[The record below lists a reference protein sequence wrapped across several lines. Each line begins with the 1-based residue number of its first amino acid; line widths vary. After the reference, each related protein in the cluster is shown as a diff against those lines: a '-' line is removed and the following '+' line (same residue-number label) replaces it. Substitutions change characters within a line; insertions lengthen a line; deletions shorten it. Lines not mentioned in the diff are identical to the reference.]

1 MAELSTKQKG
11 GAVLA
16 LIAAVGATTAGELL
30 SDTKRD
36 EGVVYHAY
44 RDIGGVWTICS
55 GTAHGVHQG
64 DTATPEECDA
74 KTAADLLVAYKNVT
88 ACAPELKQLDHH
100 YQLRASIRFN
110 NNTGAFCHGWWKNR
124 PSVAALFRAH
134 QWRTGCNEMLRYALV
149 KGRFVRGLYNRR
161 VKERAMCLQGVA

>member
-1 MAELSTKQKG
+1 MNSSAKKG

-16 LIAAVGATTAGELL
+16 LMAAAGVMTTTELM

-55 GTAHGVHQG
+55 GTTRGVHKG
-64 DTATPEECDA
+64 DTATPDQCDA
-74 KTAADLLVAYKNVT
+74 DTAADLLIAYRVVT
-88 ACAPELKQLDHH
+88 TCAPELKQLQHH

-110 NNTGAFCHGWWKNR
+110 NNTGAFCHGWWKHR
-124 PSVAALFRAH
+124 PSVAAIFRAH
-134 QWRTGCNEMLRYALV
+134 HWKQGCDEMLRYDLV
-149 KGRFVRGLYNRR
+149 KGRFVRGLYNVR
-161 VKERAMCLQGVA
+161 VRERAMCLQGLA

>member
-1 MAELSTKQKG
+1 MPSAKQKG

-16 LIAAVGATTAGELL
+16 LMAVVGATTAGELM
-30 SDTKRD
+30 SDTRQD

-64 DTATPEECDA
+64 DTATKEECDA
-74 KTAADLLVAYKNVT
+74 DTAADLLVAYKGVT
-88 ACAPELKQLDHH
+88 ACAPALKQFQHH
-100 YQLRASIRFN
+100 YQLRSAIRFN
-110 NNTGAFCHGWWKNR
+110 NNTGAFCKGWWKHR
-124 PSVAALFRAH
+124 PSVAALFRANH
-134 QWRTGCNEMLRYALV
+134 WKDGCNEMLRYALV

-161 VKERAMCLQGVA
+161 ARERAMCLTGVA